1 MPEHLVT
8 SQRIAELEELK
19 VEHQFNSNAIRFT
32 KNLGSIAGLT
42 RLGIHQVRLN
52 PGRDSTTHHYHEA
65 DEEFLYIISGKGIAK
80 IGTQEFE
87 VSAGDFMGFPSP
99 SLPHSM
105 HNNSNEDLVYLMGGE
120 SWPVDVVRYP
130 EQQKTMIKSNG
141 NRSWSND
148 SHLADLAPRN

>member
-8 SQRIAELEELK
+8 TQRIAELEELK

-32 KNLGSIAGLT
+32 KNLGSIAGLR

-120 SWPVDVVRYP
+120 RWPVDVVRYP
-130 EQQKTMIKSNG
+130 DQQKTMIKSNG

-148 SHLADLAPRN
+148 SHLADLPPRN

>member
-8 SQRIAELEELK
+8 TQRIAELEELK

-32 KNLGSIAGLT
+32 KNLGSIAGLR

-80 IGTQEFE
+80 IGAQEFE
-87 VSAGDFMGFPSP
+87 VSAGDFMGFPSS

-105 HNNSNEDLVYLMGGE
+105 HNNSHEDLVYLMGGK

-141 NRSWSND
+141 NRSWSSN
-148 SHLADLAPRN
+148 SHMADLPPRN

>member
-1 MPEHLVT
+1 MPEHLIT

>member
-8 SQRIAELEELK
+8 TQRIAELEELK

-32 KNLGSIAGLT
+32 KNLGSIAGLR

-80 IGTQEFE
+80 IGEQEFE

-120 SWPVDVVRYP
+120 SWPVDVVRHP

-148 SHLADLAPRN
+148 SHLADLPPRN

>member
-8 SQRIAELEELK
+8 TQRIAELEELK

-105 HNNSNEDLVYLMGGE
+105 HNNSDEDLVYLMGGE
-120 SWPVDVVRYP
+120 RWPVDVVRYP
-130 EQQKTMIKSNG
+130 DQKKTMIKSNG
-141 NRSWSND
+141 SRSWSSD
-148 SHLADLAPRN
+148 SHLADLTPRN

>member
-1 MPEHLVT
+1 
-8 SQRIAELEELK
+8 
-19 VEHQFNSNAIRFT
+19 
-32 KNLGSIAGLT
+32 
-42 RLGIHQVRLN
+42 
-52 PGRDSTTHHYHEA
+52 
-65 DEEFLYIISGKGIAK
+65 
-80 IGTQEFE
+80 
-87 VSAGDFMGFPSP
+87 MGFPSP

-148 SHLADLAPRN
+148 SHLADLPPRN

>member
-1 MPEHLVT
+1 MPEHLIT

-105 HNNSNEDLVYLMGGE
+105 HNNSDEDLVYLMGGE
-120 SWPVDVVRYP
+120 RWPVDVVRYP
-130 EQQKTMIKSNG
+130 DQQKTMIKSNG
-141 NRSWSND
+141 SRSWSND
-148 SHLADLAPRN
+148 SHLADLPPRN